1 MQTNFLASISITNL
15 NYVLFILKKNFFAK
29 QQKFFYKDEK
39 GLEKLKSSCTW
50 KGFMYNK
57 PLLIPNQVA
66 QANILKQNYLCNEF
80 LYQICLFFIYIT
92 YMKYI
97 YFQNLSIIQ
106 NYFQLVKNLHKSAL
120 MFKVENFLLDN
131 KSVRTRW
138 KLVIMFTFITHFDD
152 A

>member
-1 MQTNFLASISITNL
+1 
-15 NYVLFILKKNFFAK
+15 
-29 QQKFFYKDEK
+29 
-39 GLEKLKSSCTW
+39 
-50 KGFMYNK
+50 MYNK

-131 KSVRTRW
+131 KSVRTR
-138 KLVIMFTFITHFDD
+138 
-152 A
+152 